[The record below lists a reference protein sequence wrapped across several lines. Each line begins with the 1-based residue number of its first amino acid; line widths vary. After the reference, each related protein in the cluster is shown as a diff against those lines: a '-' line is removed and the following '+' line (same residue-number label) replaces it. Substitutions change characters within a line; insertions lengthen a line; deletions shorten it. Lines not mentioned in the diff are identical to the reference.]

1 MSEFPFP
8 CNPIPARLS
17 LSLGAVNPVPPRTCL
32 GTIKS
37 DDAKAEFLINFLL
50 DFFDEAI
57 VFIFCFM
64 NLIKNQKLFVFF
76 EPLFNS

>member
-17 LSLGAVNPVPPRTCL
+17 LSLGAVKPVPPRTCL

-50 DFFDEAI
+50 DFF
-57 VFIFCFM
+57 
-64 NLIKNQKLFVFF
+64 
-76 EPLFNS
+76 